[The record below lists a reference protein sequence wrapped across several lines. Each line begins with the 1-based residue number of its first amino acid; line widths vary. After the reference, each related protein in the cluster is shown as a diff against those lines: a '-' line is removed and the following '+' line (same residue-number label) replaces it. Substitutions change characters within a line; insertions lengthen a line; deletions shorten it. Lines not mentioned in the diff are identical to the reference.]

1 MQETRVWSLGQ
12 EVPLEKGI
20 ATQYSILAWEIPC
33 TEERGG
39 LQSMGSQ
46 RVGHDWATK
55 HALLLLISAIRA
67 EAQDAKCQ
75 KMEGTSVTVCHV
87 AFCALMCVWLGLC
100 ALPSLL
106 THAWFEPYFHSVP
119 LTELLFNKMGSNLEN
134 QMQIPRRGRKA
145 VTTIR

>member
-1 MQETRVWSLGQ
+1 MRETQVWALSW
-12 EVPLEKGI
+12 EDPLEKEM

-39 LQSMGSQ
+39 LQSTGSQ

-55 HALLLLISAIRA
+55 RALLLLISAIWA

-75 KMEGTSVTVCHV
+75 KMEGTSVPVCRV
-87 AFCALMCVWLGLC
+87 AFCSLMCVWLGLC
-100 ALPSLL
+100 TLPSLL
-106 THAWFEPYFHSVP
+106 THAQFEPYFHSIP

-134 QMQIPRRGRKA
+134 QMQVPRRGRKA